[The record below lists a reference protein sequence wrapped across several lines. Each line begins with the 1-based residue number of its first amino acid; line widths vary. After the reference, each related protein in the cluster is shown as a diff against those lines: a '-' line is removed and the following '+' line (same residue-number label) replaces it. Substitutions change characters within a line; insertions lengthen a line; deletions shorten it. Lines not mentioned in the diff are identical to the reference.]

1 MKEISDAAKCKPFE
15 NDGLE
20 EMALD
25 PQIRQGARN
34 IAGGRRREAKVVERG
49 YCASK
54 RRARDALIALVK
66 KSFGIREEHRV
77 TWSLFLGLRDR
88 LRLETPEDLEVVID
102 NYPTYAWAIKTE
114 VYLNFL

>member
-1 MKEISDAAKCKPFE
+1 MLYDAASLTSVSPKLSKLRAGGIIYSQFYGSVKEISDAAKCKPFE

-54 RRARDALIALVK
+54 RRARDALMALVK

-77 TWSLFLGLRDR
+77 T
-88 LRLETPEDLEVVID
+88 
-102 NYPTYAWAIKTE
+102 
-114 VYLNFL
+114 